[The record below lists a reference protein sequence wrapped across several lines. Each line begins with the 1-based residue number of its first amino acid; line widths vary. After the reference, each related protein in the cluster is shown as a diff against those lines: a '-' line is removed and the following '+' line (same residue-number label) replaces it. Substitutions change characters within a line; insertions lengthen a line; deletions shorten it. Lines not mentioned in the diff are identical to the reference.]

1 MKMDPSGILGTVLAL
16 GAVMALMLVEG
27 TGVSAIFLPGP
38 MIIVFA
44 GTIGAGIAGS
54 TFNDVKLAVSNVPR
68 ALMGRVPSPE
78 PIIAVLVS
86 LAERARKEGLLALE
100 DAMREI
106 EDPFLRRGLGAAI
119 DGTDAEDLRELLD
132 NEIASARETGR
143 CAAGFFQALGGY
155 APTIGIIGT
164 VVSLVHVLEN
174 LTDVASLGPMIA
186 SAFVATLWGVLS
198 ANMIWLPLASR
209 MRRLS
214 SIACD
219 QMELTMEGVLALQAG
234 ANPRMVGE
242 RLHSM
247 LPGGVAR
254 AEEQAA

>member
-1 MKMDPSGILGTVLAL
+1 MDPSGILGMVLAL
-16 GAVMALMLVEG
+16 GAVVALMAVEG
-27 TGVSAIFLPGP
+27 TGISAIFLPGP

-44 GTIGAGIAGS
+44 GTIGATVAGS
-54 TFNDVKLAVSNVPR
+54 TWKDIALAVRSVPR
-68 ALMGRVPSPE
+68 VFRGRVPSAE
-78 PIIAVLVS
+78 PVIVTLVS

-100 DAMREI
+100 DAMKDI

-119 DGTDAEDLRELLD
+119 DGTDADDLRELLE
-132 NEIASARETGR
+132 NEIDTKHDTDAVT
-143 CAAGFFQALGGY
+143 AGFFQSMGGY

-174 LTDVASLGPMIA
+174 LSDVASLGPMIA

-198 ANMIWLPLASR
+198 ANMLWLPIASR
-209 MRRLS
+209 LRRLS
-214 SIACD
+214 ELECR

-247 LPGGVAR
+247 LATGAGAAER
-254 AEEQAA
+254 AA